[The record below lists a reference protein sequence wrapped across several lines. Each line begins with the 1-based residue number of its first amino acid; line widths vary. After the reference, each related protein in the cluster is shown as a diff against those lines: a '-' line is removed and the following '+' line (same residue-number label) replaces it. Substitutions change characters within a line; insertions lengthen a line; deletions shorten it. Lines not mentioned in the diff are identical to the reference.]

1 MSPFRKKGSKLSDLF
16 ALAGIAVIKFFAALL
31 LAAAGVLRFL
41 LSEIRDLLKSLFRA
55 VKLVTV
61 SVTES
66 FRERVKRSNKLT
78 NDIRR
83 ARKEGFG
90 PTAKAVLIFIGSFLF
105 GEDGVLYTAF
115 NYIAPI
121 FAVFFLIS
129 VIRYGSGFEY
139 GLAVEYNGKELGIIS
154 SEAEFEE
161 AEKEVKQRVS
171 YSGSDDQFN
180 LEIKPEY
187 SLKIITDSDKYIS
200 ASQLANIM
208 LESSDEELTTAYG
221 IYVDGEF
228 VGAVR
233 NREEVQD
240 ALADRLLHYE
250 VEGIVRDVS
259 YVKKVEY
266 TEGIYL
272 TDSIM
277 TERSAISMLTSSR
290 KKRGAYVSQEGD
302 SAAKICQMYNMT
314 LEEFSAMNPEIKENI
329 RTGKLVNVYETES
342 FLPIQY
348 IRERDTLSFIDYET
362 IEVET
367 SSLNLGVRST
377 LVKGERGEK
386 LNKIEVT
393 YVDGIESSRRVLSS
407 RTVKQPVV
415 EEIGIGTYTA
425 MPDDPATVFFG
436 APLIGD
442 GSFGWP
448 LNGGWVSDTFISN
461 RNHQGL
467 DLAAP
472 EGTEIYA
479 ARSGMVVSAGWNDGG
494 YGNVVMIDHMDGYQ
508 TVYAHMSLA
517 IAMEGQY
524 VEKGQLIGLVGNT
537 GYSFGAHC
545 HFEVRYNGVHQDP
558 ANYLNTTE
566 MKVEEDKKVVKKSSG
581 TDTDKTS

>member
-171 YSGSDDQFN
+171 YSGSNDQFN

-314 LEEFSAMNPEIKENI
+314 LEEFSAMNPEIKEKI

-545 HFEVRYNGVHQDP
+545 HFEVRYNGVNQDP

>member
-171 YSGSDDQFN
+171 YSGSNDQFN

-314 LEEFSAMNPEIKENI
+314 LEEFSAMNPEIKEKI

>member
-314 LEEFSAMNPEIKENI
+314 LEEFSAMNPEIKEKI

>member
-171 YSGSDDQFN
+171 YSGSNDQFN

-545 HFEVRYNGVHQDP
+545 HFEVRYNGVNQDP

>member
-208 LESSDEELTTAYG
+208 LASSDEELTTAYG

-545 HFEVRYNGVHQDP
+545 HFEVRYNGVNQDP